1 MDPQDFDHQLARAL
15 RRFVSQPDTSDT
27 LELILELVTD
37 TIENCDFAGVSLVH
51 QDWIDTPA
59 ATNELLRRVDE
70 LQYSIN
76 EGPCLAAIREKHT
89 VTSDDLAHD
98 PRWPKWGPLMAQ
110 ELGIHASM
118 SFRLFT
124 TESHSLGALNAYS
137 LAPYGFDHEDV
148 LHGQTIAAHAGVALA
163 ARLKENVIA
172 DDLHSWKMIG
182 QATGIVMERFH
193 LDAERACELLRRT
206 AQDNHV
212 ELPQVARHVV
222 ETRQLPPVVD
232 Q

>member
-1 MDPQDFDHQLARAL
+1 MDPQDYDDQITQAL
-15 RRFVSQPDTSDT
+15 SSMVSQADTSDT
-27 LELILELVTD
+27 LESIVELVTD
-37 TIENCDFAGVSLVH
+37 TIENCHYAGVSLVH
-51 QDWIDTPA
+51 KDRIDTPA
-59 ATNELLRRVDE
+59 ATDELLRRVDE

-76 EGPCLAAIREKHT
+76 EGPCLAAIREGHT

-98 PRWPKWGPLMAQ
+98 PRWPKWGPLIAR

-137 LAPYGFDHEDV
+137 LAPYGFDHGDV

-163 ARLKENVIA
+163 ARLKQNVMI
-172 DDLHSWKMIG
+172 DEVHNWKMIG
-182 QATGIVMERFH
+182 QATGVLMERLH
-193 LDAERACELLRRT
+193 LDAESASELLRQS
-206 AQDNHV
+206 AQDNNV

-222 ETRQLPPVVD
+222 ETRQLPPVFN